1 MKSHSETGP
10 GRADLGM
17 FGAADVCGHAE
28 LQRGAMNRPTV
39 ASPTAVATTFATIDD
54 YIGSYPP
61 DVQDVLQE
69 IRRTMHG
76 VVPGADETIS
86 YNIPTITL
94 DDRPL
99 IYFAG
104 WKRHVSVYPIPDGD
118 ETYESQL
125 SPYRS
130 GASTARFP
138 LAKPIPYDLIA
149 QITTLQ
155 RDQRNE

>member
-1 MKSHSETGP
+1 M
-10 GRADLGM
+10 A
-17 FGAADVCGHAE
+17 
-28 LQRGAMNRPTV
+28 PTF
-39 ASPTAVATTFATIDD
+39 TTIDD
-54 YIGSYPP
+54 YIDSFPP
-61 DVQDVLQE
+61 DVQDVLHE

-94 DDRPL
+94 DHRPL

-118 ETYESQL
+118 ETYKYAAVAV
-125 SPYRS
+125 PF
-130 GASTARFP
+130 GCHTARFP

-149 QITTLQ
+149 LITTLQ
-155 RDQRNE
+155 RDQRNR

>member
-1 MKSHSETGP
+1 M
-10 GRADLGM
+10 
-17 FGAADVCGHAE
+17 
-28 LQRGAMNRPTV
+28 
-39 ASPTAVATTFATIDD
+39 ATTFATIDD
-54 YIGSYPP
+54 YIGCTC
-61 DVQDVLQE
+61 QT
-69 IRRTMHG
+69 RRTPPGDPPHDAR

-86 YNIPTITL
+86 YNLPTITL

-155 RDQRNE
+155 RDQRNR

>member
-1 MKSHSETGP
+1 
-10 GRADLGM
+10 
-17 FGAADVCGHAE
+17 
-28 LQRGAMNRPTV
+28 MNRPTV
-39 ASPTAVATTFATIDD
+39 ATSDCCGYHLRDHRRLHRLLPARRAGRPPGDPPHDARRRPRCRRDD
-54 YIGSYPP
+54 
-61 DVQDVLQE
+61 QLQL
-69 IRRTMHG
+69 
-76 VVPGADETIS
+76 
-86 YNIPTITL
+86 PTITL

-149 QITTLQ
+149 QITILQ
-155 RDQRNE
+155 RDQRDR